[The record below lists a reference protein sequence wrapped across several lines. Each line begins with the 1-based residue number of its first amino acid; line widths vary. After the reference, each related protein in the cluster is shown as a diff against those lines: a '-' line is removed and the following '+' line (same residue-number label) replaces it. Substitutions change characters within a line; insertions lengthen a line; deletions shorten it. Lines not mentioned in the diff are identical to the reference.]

1 MATPLKRK
9 AGDIATSTA
18 KKPKANATITSF
30 FSSPSSAAKPTPAAA
45 STASSA
51 LPSSSPTTVPDD
63 ASQKFAASTT
73 ATAASIFT
81 SAAAAPPPVEALAPS
96 AKFDKGKWVE
106 KLTPE
111 QKDLLALEIAS
122 LDESWLSQLKDE
134 IVTKDFLDLK
144 RFLKKEH
151 DSGKKI
157 FPPAA
162 DVYSWYVRNQTR
174 PYFLSS
180 DVTDS
185 TQGLVTPP

>member
-30 FSSPSSAAKPTPAAA
+30 FSSPSSTAKPSAAA
-45 STASSA
+45 ESTASSTI
-51 LPSSSPTTVPDD
+51 PSSPPTLVDD
-63 ASQKFAASTT
+63 SSQKSTASTT
-73 ATAASIFT
+73 ATPASIFT
-81 SAAAAPPPVEALAPS
+81 SAAAGAPAAAAEANTTAPLP
-96 AKFDKGKWVE
+96 KFDKGKWVE
-106 KLTPE
+106 KLTAE

-151 DSGKKI
+151 ESGKKI

-162 DVYSWYVRNQTR
+162 DVYSW
-174 PYFLSS
+174 S
-180 DVTDS
+180 
-185 TQGLVTPP
+185 VTPKPPNTQ

>member
-30 FSSPSSAAKPTPAAA
+30 FSSPSSTAKPAPATVP
-45 STASSA
+45 TASSPI
-51 LPSSSPTTVPDD
+51 PSSPGTVVDD
-63 ASQKFAASTT
+63 ASQKRTESTAATT
-73 ATAASIFT
+73 TASIFT
-81 SAAAAPPPVEALAPS
+81 STAAASSSAEPAAPVP
-96 AKFDKGKWVE
+96 KFDKAKWVE

-134 IVTKDFLDLK
+134 VVTKDFLDLK

-151 DSGKKI
+151 EGGKKI

-162 DVYSWYVRNQTR
+162 DVYSWYVMAILCSAVLL
-174 PYFLSS
+174 YSS
-180 DVTDS
+180 
-185 TQGLVTPP
+185 G

>member
-30 FSSPSSAAKPTPAAA
+30 FSSPSSTAKPAAA
-45 STASSA
+45 AAVSTTI
-51 LPSSSPTTVPDD
+51 PSSSSPATTPDD
-63 ASQKFAASTT
+63 ASQKTTASTANVT
-73 ATAASIFT
+73 PASIFT
-81 SAAAAPPPVEALAPS
+81 SAAAGPPPPAEAAAPVL
-96 AKFDKGKWVE
+96 KFDKGKWVE

-122 LDESWLSQLKDE
+122 LDESWLAQLKDE

-144 RFLKKEH
+144 RFLKREH
-151 DSGKKI
+151 ESGKKI

-162 DVYSWYVRNQTR
+162 DVYSWYVYAIPNSAIPQ
-174 PYFLSS
+174 Y
-180 DVTDS
+180 D
-185 TQGLVTPP
+185 

>member
-30 FSSPSSAAKPTPAAA
+30 FSSPSSTAKPTPAAA
-45 STASSA
+45 STVSST
-51 LPSSSPTTVPDD
+51 LPSSPTTVPDD

-81 SAAAAPPPVEALAPS
+81 SAAAAPPPVEALAPP

-151 DSGKKI
+151 DNGKKI

-162 DVYSWYVRNQTR
+162 DVYSWYVRNHTI
-174 PYFLSS
+174 PHFLSS